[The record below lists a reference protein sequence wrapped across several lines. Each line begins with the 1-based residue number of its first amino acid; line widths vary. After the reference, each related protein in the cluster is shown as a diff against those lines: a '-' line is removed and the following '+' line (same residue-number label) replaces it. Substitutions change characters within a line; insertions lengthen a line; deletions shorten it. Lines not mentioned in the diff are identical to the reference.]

1 MRNIVFWGLAWTGLS
16 AAVTGCN
23 GPEPLTPYKVAKPRR
38 MLVSTLVDLENN
50 NAWFI
55 KLDGPTTVVNRHEA
69 SFATLLDS
77 IALTEGSEAIS
88 WEVPAG
94 WSESEAGPVQFAAL
108 AVDDSANPIKVTV
121 TRLPIAPDE
130 DVDSYLLNN
139 LNRWR
144 RQLSLPPLD
153 SLADAQF
160 EERSVDGQKLVEMSL
175 YGREPDGA
183 EENAVGAA
191 PSPRPP
197 AGGMGSRSLNVDLP
211 EGWEQGAS
219 TGVSAL
225 SAVVKDGDQ
234 SARFTVTPL
243 PASPWPANVKRW
255 VGQVGAEEMSDEKIL
270 EATKKI
276 DVGGAEAQL
285 IDLVAGPEVEPPR
298 RLIGVRAIR
307 GNTAWFVKFDGAP
320 DIVAKEM
327 ENFKTLIMK
336 LPLPE

>member
-16 AAVTGCN
+16 AAVMGCN

-183 EENAVGAA
+183 E
-191 PSPRPP
+191 
-197 AGGMGSRSLNVDLP
+197 
-211 EGWEQGAS
+211 
-219 TGVSAL
+219 
-225 SAVVKDGDQ
+225 
-234 SARFTVTPL
+234 
-243 PASPWPANVKRW
+243 
-255 VGQVGAEEMSDEKIL
+255 
-270 EATKKI
+270 
-276 DVGGAEAQL
+276 
-285 IDLVAGPEVEPPR
+285 
-298 RLIGVRAIR
+298 
-307 GNTAWFVKFDGAP
+307 
-320 DIVAKEM
+320 
-327 ENFKTLIMK
+327 
-336 LPLPE
+336 

>member
-16 AAVTGCN
+16 AAVMGCN

-108 AVDDSANPIKVTV
+108 AVDDSANRIKVTV

-183 EENAVGAA
+183 EENAAGAA

-285 IDLVAGPEVEPPR
+285 IDLVAGPDVEPPR

-307 GNTAWFVKFDGAP
+307 GNTAWFVKFDGGP